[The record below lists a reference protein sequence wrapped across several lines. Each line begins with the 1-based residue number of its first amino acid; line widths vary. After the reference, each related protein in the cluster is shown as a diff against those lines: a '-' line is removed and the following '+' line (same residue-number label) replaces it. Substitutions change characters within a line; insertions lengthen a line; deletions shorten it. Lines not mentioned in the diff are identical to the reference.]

1 MKNYKILIFAVL
13 IVFILFAVSCSKDK
27 DENSETTVSETQVA
41 SSNNLSGAI
50 DAFMNFTEYSD
61 ETEEIYYEETAES
74 SRENSA
80 EKTTK
85 KSDYF
90 VNKTEAS
97 IKYTSTFS
105 EKFTEKI
112 TEKLTEKFTE
122 KQTEAVT
129 KEETA
134 STQSSNTVKV
144 TIKEGMALTEIFK
157 KLEENGVASFD
168 DLMNTA
174 QTYDYS
180 YYPLV
185 AAIPENPN
193 RCFRLEGYLFPN
205 TYEFYKNQK
214 PQDAIGKF
222 LRGGKARITDEMMSK
237 ASALGYSMHEVITV
251 ASIIEKEGANSNEVA
266 KIAAVIY
273 NRLEAGMKL
282 QMDSSI
288 YYIERHVKPYITG
301 DINRYNS
308 YYNTYKCPALPA
320 GPISNPGMRTINA
333 ALNPADVPYLY
344 FCHDE
349 NANYYYA
356 ETYEEHEENLKK
368 AGLV

>member
-1 MKNYKILIFAVL
+1 MKRVKILSLFLLTAFVL
-13 IVFILFAVSCSKDK
+13 ITASCSDNR
-27 DENSETTVSETQVA
+27 DENTHVSTSTTKTSQID
-41 SSNNLSGAI
+41 LSDAV
-50 DAFMNFTEYSD
+50 DAFIN
-61 ETEEIYYEETAES
+61 
-74 SRENSA
+74 
-80 EKTTK
+80 
-85 KSDYF
+85 
-90 VNKTEAS
+90 
-97 IKYTSTFS
+97 
-105 EKFTEKI
+105 I
-112 TEKLTEKFTE
+112 TENNGEDSSIIENIISTVA
-122 KQTEAVT
+122 QTTTAAT
-129 KEETA
+129 TATAPTAKE
-134 STQSSNTVKV
+134 TVKI
-144 TIKEGMALTEIFK
+144 TIKEGMTLTEIFK
-157 KLEENGVASFD
+157 KLDENGVADFD
-168 DLMNTA
+168 ELMETS

-180 YYPLV
+180 YYPLI
-185 AAIPENPN
+185 AAAPSNSN

-222 LRGGKARITDEMMSK
+222 LRGGKAKITDAMISQAK
-237 ASALGYSMHEVITV
+237 SIGYSMDEVITV

-288 YYIERHVKPYITG
+288 YYIERHVKPYISG

-308 YYNTYKCPALPA
+308 FYNTYKCSALPA

-333 ALNPADVPYLY
+333 ALNPADVNYLY

-356 ETYEEHEENLKK
+356 ETFEEHQENLKK
-368 AGLV
+368 AGLE